1 MKKFLFLL
9 ILLTNTVIFNACSSS
24 VKQANSNNSNS
35 NPAANST
42 NQIVQTAPANIVAN
56 AEAERRNQEVFNQ
69 PGNKNIPTVVGNLET
84 DKNNEYK
91 EGRPAPDDSTFN
103 STMNAKGQFVET
115 RTFKNHPQLA
125 KVERVFVTPSEKKI
139 FVYLKNGKVIEV
151 ADEKLPTFQ
160 ATVPGTIL
168 QAAGVKLNQPAP
180 ESKEDG
186 KKVEQKTAN

>member
-9 ILLTNTVIFNACSSS
+9 ILLTNIVIFNACSSS
-24 VKQANSNNSNS
+24 VEQ
-35 NPAANST
+35 ANST
-42 NQIVQTAPANIVAN
+42 NSNSSPVANSNSQIVQTAPANIVAN
-56 AEAERRNQEVFNQ
+56 AEAERRNQEVFNKS
-69 PGNKNIPTVVGNLET
+69 GSNNIPTVVGNLEA
-84 DKNNEYK
+84 DKNNVYK

-115 RTFKNHPQLA
+115 RTFKSHPQLA
-125 KVERVFVTPSEKKI
+125 KVERVFVTPNEKKI

-168 QAAGVKLNQPAP
+168 QAAGVQLNQPAP

-186 KKVEQKTAN
+186 KKVDQKTAN